1 MPNYIFKM
9 YLAAGREHF
18 LYGEIGN
25 SPSQLTKKDFP
36 FPESLL
42 RLLYLD
48 IWAYDGQIKQFD
60 KLLMEL
66 YRTREEKY
74 ARHLLPLL
82 DELAELHIYF
92 QQLRLDWRV
101 RLKEARRRNYE
112 NILDL
117 LPHKEITHIP
127 SNIHAIQNQVLG
139 LIQKA
144 LDIDG
149 RKGSLEQKLAD
160 YYAQGERD
168 PLKVFHFRPQL
179 VDFER
184 VEGHGFVEV
193 LRPGSIYDLIDFSV
207 RECIKREVKM
217 RVCKN
222 CGHWFALTGRTNA
235 EYCEVTRDSKGR
247 TCKEIGA
254 IALWNKNKS
263 EDEVFK
269 IYRREYKKRFA
280 WIKAKRIDPAVFYEW
295 SARAREKKDACE
307 RGELTLEEF
316 QAWLKQS

>member
-1 MPNYIFKM
+1 MPDYVFKA
-9 YLAAGREHF
+9 YLADGREYF
-18 LYGEIGN
+18 LYGETGD
-25 SPSQLTKKDFP
+25 SRAQLTKKDFP

-66 YRTREEKY
+66 YRTREESC
-74 ARHLLPLL
+74 ARQLLPLL

-92 QQLRLDWRV
+92 QQLRLDWRA
-101 RLKEARRRNYE
+101 RLKKAQRRNYE

-127 SNIHAIQNQVLG
+127 SNIHTIQNQVLG

-144 LDIDG
+144 LDMDG
-149 RKGSLEQKLAD
+149 RKGRSDKKLED
-160 YYAQGERD
+160 YYAQGERE

-179 VDFER
+179 MDFER
-184 VEGHGFVEV
+184 IEGRSFVEV
-193 LRPGSIYDLIDFSV
+193 LCPRSIYDLIDFSV
-207 RECIKREVKM
+207 RECVKREIKM

-263 EDEVFK
+263 EDEIFK

-280 WIKAKRIDPAVFYEW
+280 WIKAGRITDEQFYAW
-295 SARAREKKDACE
+295 SEQAREMKKKCDRE
-307 RGELTLEEF
+307 VITLDEF
-316 QAWLKQS
+316 KDWLGKP

>member
-1 MPNYIFKM
+1 MPDYVFKT
-9 YLAAGREHF
+9 YLADGREHF
-18 LYGEIGN
+18 LYGEMGD
-25 SPSQLTKKDFP
+25 SRAQLTKKDFP

-48 IWAYDGQIKQFD
+48 IWAYGGQIKQFD

-66 YRTREEKY
+66 YRTREEKC
-74 ARHLLPLL
+74 ARQLLPLL
-82 DELAELHIYF
+82 DGLAESHIYF
-92 QQLRLDWRV
+92 QLLRLDWRA
-101 RLKEARRRNYE
+101 RLREARRRNYE

-127 SNIHAIQNQVLG
+127 SNIHTIQEQVLG
-139 LIQKA
+139 LIQKV
-144 LDIDG
+144 LDMDG
-149 RKGSLEQKLAD
+149 RKGSLEKKLED
-160 YYAQGERD
+160 YYAQGERE
-168 PLKVFHFRPQL
+168 PLMVFRFHPQL
-179 VDFER
+179 MDFAR
-184 VEGHGFVEV
+184 VKDHGFVEI
-193 LRPGSIYDLIDFSV
+193 LYPGSIYDLIDFSV
-207 RECIKREVKM
+207 RECVKREVKM

-222 CGHWFALTGRTNA
+222 CGHWFAITGRTNA

-280 WIKAKRIDPAVFYEW
+280 WIKAGRITDEQFYAW
-295 SARAREKKDACE
+295 SEQAREMKKKCDRE
-307 RGELTLEEF
+307 VITLDEF
-316 QAWLKQS
+316 QDWLAKS

>member
-160 YYAQGERD
+160 YYAQGERE
-168 PLKVFHFRPQL
+168 PLKVFHFHPQL
-179 VDFER
+179 MDFER
-184 VEGHGFVEV
+184 VEGQKFVEV
-193 LRPGSIYDLIDFSV
+193 LCPRNIYDLIDFSV

>member
-1 MPNYIFKM
+1 MTDYVFKT
-9 YLAAGREHF
+9 YLTDGREYF
-18 LYGEIGN
+18 LYGETRD
-25 SPSQLTKKDFP
+25 SRAQLTKKDFS

-48 IWAYDGQIKQFD
+48 IWGYDGQIKQFE

-74 ARHLLPLL
+74 ARQLLPLL
-82 DELAELHIYF
+82 DELAEFHIYF
-92 QQLRLDWRV
+92 QMLRLEWRAQLR
-101 RLKEARRRNYE
+101 EAQRRNYE

-127 SNIHAIQNQVLG
+127 SNIHAIQNQLLG

-144 LDIDG
+144 LDMDG
-149 RKGSLEQKLAD
+149 RKGSLEQKLED
-160 YYAQGERD
+160 YYAQGEHD

-179 VDFER
+179 MDFER
-184 VEGHGFVEV
+184 VEGQGFVEV
-193 LRPGSIYDLIDFSV
+193 LCPRSIYDLIDFSV
-207 RECIKREVKM
+207 RECIKQEIKM

-235 EYCEVTRDSKGR
+235 EYCELTKDGKDR

-263 EDEVFK
+263 EDEIFK

-280 WIKAKRIDPAVFYEW
+280 WIKTKRINPAVFYEW
-295 SARAREKKDACE
+295 GAKAREKKNACE

-316 QAWLKQS
+316 HTWLRQS